1 MTQQKKDNTILDINL
16 NPGSLLLQTRAG
28 AEVEAVY
35 SNDENAPEYTTDEK
49 RRVKRNSVIKSQV
62 RNIQG
67 KDLRVVYMV
76 SIITLKFYI

>member
-1 MTQQKKDNTILDINL
+1 M
-16 NPGSLLLQTRAG
+16 GVLLLQTRAG

-35 SNDENAPEYTTDEK
+35 SNDENSPEYTTDEK

-76 SIITLKFYI
+76 SLLLH